1 MLKIAFVA
9 TLAAFVTAWM
19 SPPDLTIYEKASLTT
34 VKIDE
39 YCSGT
44 VIDKDEGLIVTA
56 NHCIRDL
63 MKYTTVVKEYP
74 DGHQTSTRVLV
85 FTPVSVR
92 QNRLDIEGNIY
103 LRLDVKATV
112 VGYNEK
118 YDVAILKVL
127 TADKVF
133 PIAAKLSTHPVYY
146 GQIVYH
152 SGQPLSVDNI
162 VSQGRVMLPRLNFAP
177 VPMIPEDAIVH
188 DAFMAPGSSGGSLY
202 NEEGDLIGVT
212 NWGVA
217 GGPYLA
223 SRVTHVIE
231 LLKERHLGAYKDQS

>member
-1 MLKIAFVA
+1 MLKIAFIATVA
-9 TLAAFVTAWM
+9 TVLTAF
-19 SPPDLTIYEKASLTT
+19 SGSDYSIYEKANLTT

-44 VIDKDEGLIVTA
+44 VIDKDDGLIVTA
-56 NHCIRDL
+56 NHCIRDTIR
-63 MKYTTVVKEYP
+63 YRTVVKELP
-74 DGHQTSTRVLV
+74 NGAVVVSREQV
-85 FTPVSVR
+85 FVPVRVR

-103 LRLDVKATV
+103 LKLDVEASV

-133 PIAAKLSTHPVYY
+133 PLEAKMSTHPVYY
-146 GQIVYH
+146 GQVVYH

-162 VSQGRVMLPRLNFAP
+162 VSQGHVTLPRINYPP
-177 VPMIPEDAIVH
+177 VPIIPDDAIVH

-223 SRVTHVIE
+223 SRVIHVIE
-231 LLKERHLGAYKDQS
+231 LLKEKHLGAYAD